1 MPYGA
6 NVPKFWG
13 THNDQPSIDPVADGA
28 VRLGWDELGDLA
40 LLHPTRDAF
49 KEAVAGAFPDRPE
62 SVASWAGTLYRFVHA
77 LAVGDVVVC
86 PDRATRTINIG
97 RVRGG
102 YEFHPEV
109 EQYRHWRPIQWL
121 VTGVPRDELS
131 VSAQNQIS
139 AALSLFTLTT
149 AGEEIARLIDEPHSA
164 TEQDDF
170 LWVPF
175 YQELA
180 DVILTFRNNREG
192 LLDRLWN
199 VAETPGLERY
209 FRYLRTDVHK
219 DGSRGA
225 IRDIDPFTAF
235 GPFNRG
241 ITDSTRARI
250 AETYRIVFEITAAA
264 PTSFVGIPVVS
275 NLNSWFIRY
284 ENGRSPG
291 EVDRLWD
298 LAEATTAYAA
308 VGNEDTRERLVAAFD
323 AAARGN
329 TRQLSMGIY
338 WIRPETF
345 AAYDQVNAGF
355 LVGQYPEFAAILALR
370 SKIDGEHFLAN
381 TEQIRSWIQD
391 ESTPFSSIPELSAA
405 AWRYTKMKHEPST
418 EPSETALSAASDSE
432 PIEGDIYTLDSII
445 EDGCFVPRSE
455 LETFQERLLSKKNLI
470 FQGPPGT
477 GKTWLARRLAWTICN
492 ERRSDRV
499 TVLQFHPSLSYED
512 FVRGW
517 RPATEG
523 RLELADGPFLDLCRN
538 ADAHRD
544 DNHVLVIEEI
554 NRGNPAQIFGEL
566 LTLLE
571 ADKRSPDNAMRLA
584 YPIDEDERFHIPP
597 NLYVIGTMN
606 LADRSLALVDMAL
619 RRRFAFIELEP
630 QFGSAWT
637 EHVSGLGYDLET
649 LERFGA
655 RMQELNTQIIEDRTL
670 GRQFRI
676 GHSFFTPG
684 PSTGAVTLT
693 TQQWLD
699 RVVQTEIKPLL
710 EEYWFDRPGTVDD
723 ALAKLRE
730 L

>member
-1 MPYGA
+1 MRD
-6 NVPKFWG
+6 VTEFWG
-13 THNDQPSIDPVADGA
+13 IHNDQPSIDPVADGA

-40 LLHPTRDAF
+40 LLDPTRDAF
-49 KEAVAGAFPDRPE
+49 KEAVASAFPDRPE

-77 LAVGDVVVC
+77 VGAGDVVVC

-97 RVRGG
+97 RIRGG
-102 YEFHPEV
+102 YEFHPEAD
-109 EQYRHWRPIQWL
+109 QYRHWRPVDWL
-121 VTGVPRDELS
+121 ATGIPRDELS

-149 AGEEIARLIDEPHSA
+149 AADEIARLIDEPRPV

-170 LWVPF
+170 TWVPF

-180 DVILTFRNNREG
+180 DTIRTFRDDRHG
-192 LLDRLWN
+192 LLERVWT

-209 FRYLRTDVHK
+209 FRYLRTELRA

-225 IRDIDPFTAF
+225 LRDIDPFTVF

-241 ITDSTRARI
+241 ITDSARARI
-250 AETYRIVFEITAAA
+250 ASSYRTVFEITAAA
-264 PTSFVGIPVVS
+264 PASFAGIPVV
-275 NLNSWFIRY
+275 NNWNSWFIRY
-284 ENGRSPG
+284 ENERSPG
-291 EVDRLWD
+291 EVDHLWD
-298 LAEATTAYAA
+298 LADAAIAYAA
-308 VGNEDTRERLVAAFD
+308 AGNENTRERLVAAFD

-355 LVGQYPEFAAILALR
+355 LTAQYPEFATTLALR
-370 SKIDGEHFLAN
+370 SKIDGEQFLAN
-381 TEQIRSWIQD
+381 TEQIQTWVGD
-391 ESTPFSSIPELSAA
+391 DSTPFTSIPELSAA
-405 AWRYTKMKHEPST
+405 AWRYANIKHEPSA
-418 EPSETALSAASDSE
+418 EPHDTTLSVASDSD
-432 PIEGDIYTLDSII
+432 PIAGDIYTLDSIV
-445 EDGCFVPRSE
+445 EDGCFIPRPE
-455 LETFQERLLSKKNLI
+455 LDTIQERLLAKKNLI
-470 FQGPPGT
+470 LQGPPGT

-492 ERRSDRV
+492 ERGSDRV
-499 TVLQFHPSLSYED
+499 SVLQFHPSLSYED

-517 RPATEG
+517 RPAAGG
-523 RLELADGPFLDLCRN
+523 RLELADGPFLELCRH
-538 ADAHRD
+538 ADDRPD
-544 DNHVLVIEEI
+544 DSHVLVIEEI

-571 ADKRSPDNAMRLA
+571 ADKRNPDNAMRLA
-584 YPIDEDERFHIPP
+584 YPRHGDERFHIPP

-619 RRRFAFIELEP
+619 RRRFAFVELEP

-637 EHVSGLGYDLET
+637 EYVSGLGHDLET

-655 RMQELNTQIIEDRTL
+655 RMQELNTRIAEDRGL

-676 GHSFFTPG
+676 GHSFVTPG
-684 PSTGAVTLT
+684 SSHAAVTLT
-693 TQQWLD
+693 TRQWLD
-699 RVVQTEIKPLL
+699 RVVHTEITPLL
-710 EEYWFDRPGTVDD
+710 EEYWFDRPDTVDEV
-723 ALAKLRE
+723 LTTLRE